1 MAASPGASAAFAMH
15 GVSAESRNV
24 VVQRLDASIRGG
36 AEAGRVGTDLF
47 SVAAL
52 LQREPGLRRVVTD
65 PATAGTARA
74 ELLRGLLT
82 GKADAAAVDVAA
94 AGAEQRWSSGRDLG
108 DSLEYAG
115 VVAQVIAA
123 ERAGQADELEDEL
136 FRFARIVAAE
146 RELRE
151 TLGDRSVPVEHRAEL
166 VRSLLGDRATE
177 PTVRLVEQALAGRHR
192 SLAVALAEFQRV
204 AAERRDRM
212 VATVRVARPLAED
225 DKQRLAEALHRQYD
239 RPVHLNVVV
248 DEDVLGGLRVEIGD
262 EVIDGTV
269 ASRLDDARRRL
280 AG

>member
-1 MAASPGASAAFAMH
+1 MAMGSGAAPGMH
-15 GVSAESRNV
+15 GVSAESSVV
-24 VVQRLDASIRGG
+24 VVQRLDASVRAG
-36 AEAGRVGTDLF
+36 AEAGRVGADLF

-52 LQREPGLRRVVTD
+52 LDAEPRLRRVVTD

-74 ELLRGLLT
+74 ELLRSLLS
-82 GKADAAAVDVAA
+82 GRIDAAAVDVAA
-94 AGAEQRWSSGRDLG
+94 AGAEQRWSASRDLG
-108 DSLEYAG
+108 DSLEHAG

-123 ERAGQADELEDEL
+123 EQAGQADELEDEL
-136 FRFARIVAAE
+136 FRFGRIVAVE

-151 TLGDRSVPVEHRAEL
+151 VLTDRSVPVAYRREL
-166 VRSLLGDRATE
+166 VDSLLGGKATA

-192 SLAVALAEFQRV
+192 SLAVALEVYQRV
-204 AAERRDRM
+204 AAERRNRM
-212 VATVRVARPLAED
+212 VATVRVARPLPED

-248 DEDVLGGLRVEIGD
+248 DEELLGGLRVEIGD